1 MLKLY
6 YCARYVSMILVIMF
20 VLTLTNSKC
29 VDTAILKFPLV
40 DVLKIPRIHTA
51 LFNQ

>member
-6 YCARYVSMILVIMF
+6 FCGRCAPMILVIMF

-40 DVLKIPRIHTA
+40 DVLKNTRIHIA
-51 LFNQ
+51 LFT